1 MFGNRFSDK
10 WSYFSYK
17 VVILIHRVPFMFQQL
32 PSLNAIK
39 AFESAARLN
48 SFKDAANELN
58 VTPTAISHQIRA
70 LEDSL
75 KVRLFERKTR
85 AVTLTKEGELL
96 AASANQSL
104 QDLLSTVNQLKGSPR
119 TLTIST
125 TSSFAAMW
133 LVPNLADFQQL
144 YPDIDIQI
152 RAEESLI
159 DMEHDRRVD
168 MAIRYGE
175 PPKQLDT
182 KTLIYQPLIQESI
195 GFFATPVYW
204 KKHSKNLPEAVFF
217 CTQWKNPSLQNLGIE
232 DAIKNIVA
240 NTKPHIRH
248 FNDENLTAQATL
260 SGQGIALI
268 SQLAVANSIKNGWL
282 TQGTD
287 KMAMSI
293 TGLHYYLVIP
303 KRLQTSQAAMCFKN
317 WLQQTLA

>member
-1 MFGNRFSDK
+1 
-10 WSYFSYK
+10 
-17 VVILIHRVPFMFQQL
+17 MFQQL

-125 TSSFAAMW
+125 TNSFAAMW
-133 LVPNLADFQQL
+133 LVPNLVSFQQRH
-144 YPDIDIQI
+144 PDIDVQI
-152 RAEESLI
+152 RAEEALI
-159 DMEHDRRVD
+159 DIEHDRRVD
-168 MAIRYGE
+168 MVIRYGE
-175 PPKQLDT
+175 PPTGQRG
-182 KTLIYQPLIQESI
+182 TLPLIKESI
-195 GFFATPVYW
+195 GFYATKEYW
-204 KKHSKNLPEAVFF
+204 KKQLSNNESTVFF
-217 CTQWKNPSLQNLGIE
+217 LTQWQNPDLPCLGISE
-232 DAIKNIVA
+232 FIHGI
-240 NTKPHIRH
+240 TKEKRSPIIRH
-248 FNDENLTAQATL
+248 FNDENQTLQAAL
-260 SGQGIALI
+260 SGQGIGVV
-268 SQLAVANSIKNGWL
+268 SQLTVETSLHNGWL
-282 TQGTD
+282 KQGKQD
-287 KMAMSI
+287 LSKVF

-303 KRLQTSQAAMCFKN
+303 TRQQHNQAANHFQN
-317 WLQQTLA
+317 WLQEKFNL

>member
-1 MFGNRFSDK
+1 
-10 WSYFSYK
+10 
-17 VVILIHRVPFMFQQL
+17 MFQQL

-58 VTPTAISHQIRA
+58 VTPTAISHQIRT

-75 KVRLFERKTR
+75 KIRLFERKTR

-133 LVPNLADFQQL
+133 LVPNLAGFQQQH
-144 YPDIDIQI
+144 PDIDIQI

-175 PPKQLDT
+175 PPKQFET
-182 KTLIYQPLIQESI
+182 KALIHQPLIQESI
-195 GFFATPVYW
+195 GFFATPDYW
-204 KKHSKNLPEAVFF
+204 KKHSKNTSEAVFF
-217 CTQWKNPSLQNLGIE
+217 CTQWKNSKLPNLGIE
-232 DAIKNIVA
+232 ETIKSIVEDTQPNIRYF
-240 NTKPHIRH
+240 H
-248 FNDENLTAQATL
+248 DENLTAQAAL
-260 SGQGIALI
+260 SGQGIAII
-268 SQLAVANSIKNGWL
+268 SQLAVENSIKNGWL

-287 KMAMSI
+287 KMATPI

-303 KRLQTSQAAMCFKN
+303 KRVQTNQAAIRFKK
-317 WLQQTLA
+317 WLQSTLAKNQPVN

>member
-1 MFGNRFSDK
+1 
-10 WSYFSYK
+10 
-17 VVILIHRVPFMFQQL
+17 MFQQL

-85 AVTLTKEGELL
+85 AVTLTTEGKLL

-104 QDLLSTVNQLKGSPR
+104 QDLLSTVSQLKGSSS

-133 LVPNLADFQQL
+133 LVPNLADFQQQ
-144 YPDIDIQI
+144 YPGIDIQI
-152 RAEESLI
+152 RAEETLI

-175 PPKQLDT
+175 PPKQREIKALT
-182 KTLIYQPLIQESI
+182 HQPLVQESL
-195 GFFATPVYW
+195 GFFATPEYW
-204 KKHSKNLPEAVFF
+204 EKHRKNLSDVVFF
-217 CTQWKNPSLQNLGIE
+217 CTQWKNPNLPNLGLE
-232 DAIKNIVA
+232 ETIKSIVVDSRPNI
-240 NTKPHIRH
+240 RY
-248 FNDENLTAQATL
+248 FDDENLTAQAAL
-260 SGQGIALI
+260 SGQGIAII
-268 SQLAVANSIKNGWL
+268 SQLAVENSIKNGWL

-287 KMAMSI
+287 KMSKSI

-303 KRLQTSQAAMCFKN
+303 KRVQTSQAAIHFKE
-317 WLQQTLA
+317 WLQLTLAKVSP